1 MKIIHTLKSVSLSVL
16 PALLVSV
23 VLSLSMTSAAHASK
37 WDAKMTPDEVEAT
50 LDKKFAEGKYSPKGA
65 DSCLMCH
72 RKSEKVMDLF
82 KGVHGS
88 IDSSKSPMAGLQC
101 EACHGP
107 LGKHNRGG
115 NEPMIAFGP
124 DSTLSAEKQNS
135 VCISCH
141 LDDKRIDWNG
151 GHHDNADVACA
162 SCHSIHTD
170 KDPVLSKNTEVE
182 VCTSCHTKQKADMNK
197 RSSHPMKWAQMVC
210 SDCHNPHGT
219 MSDSDLV
226 KPTVNETCYSCH
238 AEKRGP
244 KLWEHAPVTED
255 CVACHNPHGSVNEGM
270 LKTRAP
276 QLCQQCHASDGH
288 SSSAYMGNTD
298 QGSTVGGNAFTGGR
312 SCLNCHSQIHGSN
325 HPSGQLFQR

>member
-1 MKIIHTLKSVSLSVL
+1 
-16 PALLVSV
+16 
-23 VLSLSMTSAAHASK
+23 
-37 WDAKMTPDEVEAT
+37 PDEVEAT
-50 LDKKFAEGKYSPKGA
+50 LDQKFAEGKYSPKGA

-72 RKSEKVMDLF
+72 KKSEKVMDLF

-88 IDSSKSPMAGLQC
+88 VDSSKSPMAGLQC

-107 LGKHNRGG
+107 MGKHNRGG

-135 VCISCH
+135 VCMSCH
-141 LDDKRIDWNG
+141 KDDKRMDWNG

-162 SCHSIHTD
+162 SCHSVHTA
-170 KDPVLSKNTEVE
+170 KDPVLSKNTEME
-182 VCTSCHTKQKADMNK
+182 VCTSCHTQQKADMNK

-226 KPTVNETCYSCH
+226 KPNVNETCYSCH

-255 CVACHNPHGSVNEGM
+255 CVTCHNPHGSVNEGM
-270 LKTRAP
+270 L
-276 QLCQQCHASDGH
+276 
-288 SSSAYMGNTD
+288 
-298 QGSTVGGNAFTGGR
+298 
-312 SCLNCHSQIHGSN
+312 
-325 HPSGQLFQR
+325 

>member
-1 MKIIHTLKSVSLSVL
+1 MKITNKLKTLL
-16 PALLVSV
+16 PALLASA
-23 VLSLSMTSAAHASK
+23 VLSLGFANTAIASK
-37 WDAKMTPDEVEAT
+37 WDAKMSPDEVEAT

-72 RKSEKVMDLF
+72 RKSEKVMDIF
-82 KGVHGS
+82 NGVHGS
-88 IDSSKSPMAGLQC
+88 VDSSKSPMAGLQC

-107 LGKHNRGG
+107 MGKHNRGG

-124 DSTLSAEKQNS
+124 DSTLIAEKQNS
-135 VCISCH
+135 VCMSCH
-141 LDDKRIDWNG
+141 KDDKRMDWNG
-151 GHHDNADVACA
+151 GHHDNADIACA
-162 SCHSIHTD
+162 SCHSIHAA
-170 KDPVLSKNTEVE
+170 KDPVLSKNTELE

-226 KPTVNETCYSCH
+226 KPSVNDTCYSCH

-244 KLWEHAPVTED
+244 KLWEHAPVTEN
-255 CVACHNPHGSVNEGM
+255 CVSCHNPHGSVNESM

-288 SSSAYMGNTD
+288 ASNAYMGNTG
-298 QGSTVGGNAFTGGR
+298 QGSSVGDNAFTGGR
-312 SCLNCHSQIHGSN
+312 SCLNCHNQIHGSN
-325 HPSGQLFQR
+325 HPSGKLFQR

>member
-1 MKIIHTLKSVSLSVL
+1 MKITNQFKSLFPAVMAV
-16 PALLVSV
+16 ALL
-23 VLSLSMTSAAHASK
+23 SLGISQGAVASK

-50 LDKKFAEGKYSPKGA
+50 LDKKFAEGQYSPKGA

-72 RKSEKVMDLF
+72 GKSEKVMDLF
-82 KGVHGS
+82 KGVHGAA
-88 IDSSKSPMAGLQC
+88 DSSKSPMAGLQC

-107 LGKHNRGG
+107 MGKHNRGG

-135 VCISCH
+135 VCMSCH
-141 LDDKRIDWNG
+141 KDDKRMAWNG

-162 SCHSIHTD
+162 SCHSVHTD
-170 KDPVLSKNTEVE
+170 KDPVLSKNTEME

-219 MSDSDLV
+219 LSDSDLV
-226 KPTVNETCYSCH
+226 KPSVNETCYSCH

-244 KLWEHAPVTED
+244 KLWEHAPVTEN
-255 CVACHNPHGSVNEGM
+255 CVTCHNPHGSVNEGM

-288 SSSAYMGNTD
+288 ASNAYMGNTD

-312 SCLNCHSQIHGSN
+312 SCLNCHNQIHGSN
-325 HPSGQLFQR
+325 HPSGKLFQR

>member
-1 MKIIHTLKSVSLSVL
+1 MKITNQFKSLFPAVMAA
-16 PALLVSV
+16 ALLTLGISQGAV
-23 VLSLSMTSAAHASK
+23 ASK

-50 LDKKFAEGKYSPKGA
+50 LDKKFAEGQYSPKGA

-72 RKSEKVMDLF
+72 GKSEKVMDLF
-82 KGVHGS
+82 KGVHGAA
-88 IDSSKSPMAGLQC
+88 DSSKSPMAGLQC

-107 LGKHNRGG
+107 MGKHNRGG

-135 VCISCH
+135 VCMSCH
-141 LDDKRIDWNG
+141 KDDKRMAWNG

-162 SCHSIHTD
+162 SCHSVHTD
-170 KDPVLSKNTEVE
+170 KDPVLSKNTEME

-219 MSDSDLV
+219 LSDSDLV
-226 KPTVNETCYSCH
+226 KPSVNETCYSCH

-244 KLWEHAPVTED
+244 KLWEQI
-255 CVACHNPHGSVNEGM
+255 G
-270 LKTRAP
+270 RA
-276 QLCQQCHASDGH
+276 H
-288 SSSAYMGNTD
+288 
-298 QGSTVGGNAFTGGR
+298 V
-312 SCLNCHSQIHGSN
+312 
-325 HPSGQLFQR
+325 

>member
-1 MKIIHTLKSVSLSVL
+1 MKITKKFKNLL
-16 PALLVSV
+16 PALMASA
-23 VLSLSMTSAAHASK
+23 VLSLGFAQTATASK

-50 LDKKFAEGKYSPKGA
+50 LDQKFAEGKYSPKGA

-88 IDSSKSPMAGLQC
+88 VDSSKSPMAGLQC

-107 LGKHNRGG
+107 MGKHNRGG

-124 DSTLSAEKQNS
+124 DSTLAPELQNS
-135 VCISCH
+135 VCMSCH
-141 LDDKRIDWNG
+141 KDDKRMDWNG

-162 SCHSIHTD
+162 SCHSVHTA
-170 KDPVLSKNTEVE
+170 KDPVLSKNTEME
-182 VCTSCHTKQKADMNK
+182 VCTSCHTQQKADMNK

-219 MSDSDLV
+219 MSEADLV
-226 KPTVNETCYSCH
+226 KPNVNETCYSCH

-255 CVACHNPHGSVNEGM
+255 CVTCHNPHGSVNEGM

-276 QLCQQCHASDGH
+276 QLCQQCH
-288 SSSAYMGNTD
+288 SSAHSGQALFGNTA
-298 QGSTVGGNAFTGGR
+298 QGSTVGGNAMTGGR
-312 SCLNCHSQIHGSN
+312 SCLNCHNQIHGSN
-325 HPSGQLFQR
+325 HPSGKLLQR

>member
-1 MKIIHTLKSVSLSVL
+1 MKIIKTMKKFSTGVL
-16 PALLVSV
+16 PALMVSAI
-23 VLSLSMTSAAHASK
+23 LSLGFATTATASK
-37 WDAKMTPDEVEAT
+37 WDAKMSPDEVEAT

-72 RKSEKVMDLF
+72 RKSEKVMDIF

-88 IDSSKSPMAGLQC
+88 VDSSKSPMAGLQC

-107 LGKHNRGG
+107 QGSHNRGG

-135 VCISCH
+135 VCMSCH
-141 LDDKRIDWNG
+141 QDDKRMAWNG
-151 GHHDNADVACA
+151 GHHDNADVPCA
-162 SCHSIHTD
+162 SCHSVHTD
-170 KDPVLSKNTEVE
+170 KDPVLSKNTEME

-197 RSSHPMKWAQMVC
+197 RSSHPMKWNQMVC

-226 KPTVNETCYSCH
+226 KPSVNETCYSCH

-255 CVACHNPHGSVNEGM
+255 CVTCHNPHGSVNDAM

-288 SSSAYMGNTD
+288 ASNAYLGNTD
-298 QGSTVGGNAFTGGR
+298 QGSSVGGNAFTGGR
-312 SCLNCHSQIHGSN
+312 SCLNCHNQIHGSN
-325 HPSGQLFQR
+325 HPSGKLFQR

>member
-1 MKIIHTLKSVSLSVL
+1 MKITKKLKTLL
-16 PALLVSV
+16 PALVASA
-23 VLSLSMTSAAHASK
+23 VLSLGFAQTAVASK
-37 WDAKMTPDEVEAT
+37 WDAKMSPDEVEAT
-50 LDKKFAEGKYSPKGA
+50 LDKKFAEGQYSPKGA

-72 RKSEKVMDLF
+72 RKSEKVMDIF
-82 KGVHGS
+82 NGVHGS
-88 IDSSKSPMAGLQC
+88 VDSSKSPMAGLQC

-107 LGKHNRGG
+107 MGKHNRGG

-124 DSTLSAEKQNS
+124 DSTLVAEKQNS
-135 VCISCH
+135 VCMSCH
-141 LDDKRIDWNG
+141 KDDKRMDWNG
-151 GHHDNADVACA
+151 GHHDNADIACA
-162 SCHSIHTD
+162 SCHSVHTA
-170 KDPVLSKNTEVE
+170 KDPVLSKNTEME

-226 KPTVNETCYSCH
+226 KPSVNDTCYSCH

-244 KLWEHAPVTED
+244 KLWEHAPVTEN
-255 CVACHNPHGSVNEGM
+255 CVTCHNPHGSVNEGM

-276 QLCQQCHASDGH
+276 QLCQQCHASPH
-288 SSSAYMGNTD
+288 SGQPQFGNTD

-312 SCLNCHSQIHGSN
+312 SCLNCHNQIHGSN
-325 HPSGQLFQR
+325 HPSGKLFQR

>member
-1 MKIIHTLKSVSLSVL
+1 MKVTNKFKTLSMAVL
-16 PALLVSV
+16 PALMISA
-23 VLSLSMTSAAHASK
+23 VLSLGFASTATASK

-50 LDKKFAEGKYSPKGA
+50 LDRKFAEGKYSSKGA
-65 DSCLMCH
+65 DTCLMCH
-72 RKSEKVMDLF
+72 KKSEKVMDIF

-107 LGKHNRGG
+107 LGKHNKGG
-115 NEPMIAFGP
+115 KEPMIAFGP

-135 VCISCH
+135 VCMSCH
-141 LDDKRIDWNG
+141 QDDKRMAWNG

-162 SCHSIHTD
+162 SCHSVHTD
-170 KDPVLSKNTEVE
+170 KDPVLSKNTEME

-219 MSDSDLV
+219 LADSDLV
-226 KPTVNETCYSCH
+226 KPSVNETCYSCH

-255 CVACHNPHGSVNEGM
+255 CVTCHNPHGSVNEAM

-288 SSSAYMGNTD
+288 ASRANFGNTG
-298 QGSTVGGNAFTGGR
+298 QGASVGDNAFTGGN
-312 SCLNCHSQIHGSN
+312 SCLNCHSKIHGSN
-325 HPSGQLFQR
+325 HPSGKLFQR

>member
-1 MKIIHTLKSVSLSVL
+1 MKITNQFKSLFPAVMTA
-16 PALLVSV
+16 ALL
-23 VLSLSMTSAAHASK
+23 SLGISQGAVASK
-37 WDAKMTPDEVEAT
+37 WDAKMTPDEVEVT
-50 LDKKFAEGKYSPKGA
+50 LDKKFAEGQYSPKGA

-72 RKSEKVMDLF
+72 GKSEKVMDLF
-82 KGVHGS
+82 KGVHGAA
-88 IDSSKSPMAGLQC
+88 DSSKSPMAGLQC

-107 LGKHNRGG
+107 MGKHNRGG

-135 VCISCH
+135 VCMSCH
-141 LDDKRIDWNG
+141 KDDKRMAWNG

-162 SCHSIHTD
+162 SCHSVHTD
-170 KDPVLSKNTEVE
+170 KDPVLSKNTEME

-219 MSDSDLV
+219 LSDSDLV
-226 KPTVNETCYSCH
+226 KPSVNETCYSCH
-238 AEKRGP
+238 TEKRGP
-244 KLWEHAPVTED
+244 KLWEHAPVTEN
-255 CVACHNPHGSVNEGM
+255 CVTCHNPHGSVNEGM

-288 SSSAYMGNTD
+288 ASNAYMGNTD

-312 SCLNCHSQIHGSN
+312 SCLNCHNQIHGSN
-325 HPSGQLFQR
+325 HPSGKLFQR

>member
-1 MKIIHTLKSVSLSVL
+1 MKITNKLKSLIPAVITAAVLTLGVSH
-16 PALLVSV
+16 
-23 VLSLSMTSAAHASK
+23 SAIASK

-50 LDKKFAEGKYSPKGA
+50 LDKKFAEGQYSPKGA

-72 RKSEKVMDLF
+72 GKSEKVMDLF
-82 KGVHGS
+82 KGVHGAAN
-88 IDSSKSPMAGLQC
+88 SSNSPMAGLQC
-101 EACHGP
+101 ESCHGP
-107 LGKHNRGG
+107 MGKHNRGG

-135 VCISCH
+135 VCMSCH
-141 LDDKRIDWNG
+141 QDDKRMSWNG

-162 SCHSIHTD
+162 SCHSVHTD
-170 KDPVLSKNTEVE
+170 KDPVLSKNTEME

-226 KPTVNETCYSCH
+226 KPSVNETCYACH

-244 KLWEHAPVTED
+244 KLWEHAPVTEN
-255 CVACHNPHGSVNEGM
+255 CVTCHNPHGSVNEGM

-288 SSSAYMGNTD
+288 ASNAYMGNTE
-298 QGSTVGGNAFTGGR
+298 QGSSVGGNAFTGGR
-312 SCLNCHSQIHGSN
+312 SCLNCHNQIHGSN
-325 HPSGQLFQR
+325 HPSGKLFQR

>member
-1 MKIIHTLKSVSLSVL
+1 MKIIKKITSLL
-16 PALLVSV
+16 PALMATA
-23 VLSLSMTSAAHASK
+23 VLSLGFAHTAIAAK
-37 WDAKMTPDEVEAT
+37 WDDKMTPDEVEAT
-50 LDKKFAEGKYSPKGA
+50 LDKKFAEGKYSPQGA

-72 RKSEKVMDLF
+72 RRSEKVMDLF

-88 IDSSKSPMAGLQC
+88 MNSSKSPMAGLQC

-107 LGKHNRGG
+107 MGNHNRGG
-115 NEPMIAFGP
+115 NEPVIAFGP
-124 DSTLSAEKQNS
+124 DSSLSAEKQNS
-135 VCISCH
+135 VCMSCH
-141 LDDKRIDWNG
+141 QDDKRMSWSG

-162 SCHSIHTD
+162 SCHSIHTE
-170 KDPVLSKNTEVE
+170 KDQVLSKNTEME

-226 KPTVNETCYSCH
+226 KPSVNETCYSCH

-244 KLWEHAPVTED
+244 KLWEHAPVTEN
-255 CVACHNPHGSVNEGM
+255 CVTCHNPHGSVHEGM
-270 LKTRAP
+270 LNTRAP

-288 SSSAYMGNTD
+288 ASNAYLGNTEH
-298 QGSTVGGNAFTGGR
+298 GSSVGGNAFTGGR
-312 SCLNCHSQIHGSN
+312 SCLNCHNQIHGSN
-325 HPSGQLFQR
+325 HPSGKLFQR

>member
-312 SCLNCHSQIHGSN
+312 SCLNCHNQIHGSN